1 MEKKVL
7 VMTGGGTAGHVLPC
21 LALLPFLRPYFT
33 EIHFIGSNSGYERRL
48 VGDSAIY
55 HGIDA
60 VKLNRGGR
68 NIFKAFKVPFK
79 LLKAKKQAAQILN
92 EIKPDAIFSK
102 GGYVALPVVLAAKK
116 HPRVFMHESDMTL
129 GLANRLSRRRCKYLF
144 TSFDT
149 IEGDDAICTGS
160 PIRQSVYYGSREDAV
175 KKYGLGA
182 RKPCLVIVGGS
193 SGAKAINDCVFGCLD
208 KLCEKFDVLHITGE
222 KLLTPI
228 ERDGYK
234 AIGYTDKIED
244 CFVLADFVVS
254 RGGSGALFELMALKK
269 PTLIIPLPKG
279 ASRGDQIDNAEYFAK
294 RKAALVLKQEQLT
307 SQTLLASLDKL
318 AACKAALKDGMSS
331 LSRIDGTR
339 KIAQIIIDDCKSI

>member
-21 LALLPFLRPYFT
+21 LALLPFLKSFFT
-33 EIHFIGSNSGYERRL
+33 EIHFIGSNSGYEKKL

-60 VKLNRGGR
+60 VKLSRGGK
-68 NIFKAFKVPFK
+68 NILKAFGVPFK
-79 LLKAKKQAAQILN
+79 LAKAKRQAAALLRQIR
-92 EIKPDAIFSK
+92 PDAIFSK

-116 HPRVFMHESDMTL
+116 HPHIFMHESDMTL

-149 IEGDDAICTGS
+149 IESDDAIHTGA
-160 PIRQSVYYGSREDAV
+160 PIRQSIYYGSREDAV

-182 RKPCLVIVGGS
+182 RRPCLLVVGGS
-193 SGAKAINDCVFGCLD
+193 SGAKAINDIVLGCLNE
-208 KLCEKFDVLHITGE
+208 LCARFDVLHITGE
-222 KLLTPI
+222 KLATGT
-228 ERDGYK
+228 ERAGYK

-244 CFVLADFVVS
+244 CYALADFVLS

-269 PTLIIPLPKG
+269 PTLIVPLPKG
-279 ASRGDQIDNAEYFAK
+279 ASRGDQIDNAEYFCK
-294 RKAALVLKQEQLT
+294 RGAALILKQEQMT
-307 SQTLLASLDKL
+307 AGSLLSSLDKL
-318 AACKAALKDGMSS
+318 IASKAALKDGMSS
-331 LSRIDGTR
+331 LGRIDGTR
-339 KIAQIIIDDCKSI
+339 KIAQIIIDDCK